1 MANPYTDSANFLF
14 IINDPIFFI
23 SHRLPLAVAAKKAGY
38 KVFVATGAG
47 ENQSAITDAGFEY
60 LQLPLTRGGMNPFS
74 ELRLLWAIAAV
85 YRLVRPDLV
94 HLVTIKPVLYGGL
107 LARLLRVP
115 AMVAAI
121 SGMGYLF
128 ASERR
133 SLARRLAEC
142 LYRVALGH
150 PRSRVIVQNTADR
163 EALFRIGALKHDHDM
178 LIPGS
183 GVDLDA
189 FTSTPMP
196 EAMPLVVLP
205 ARMLWDKGVGE
216 FVEAAHILSQR
227 NISVQMALVGPYD
240 PHNPRAVPL
249 AQLEDWRANGP
260 VEWWRRRDDMPKVL
274 ASASI
279 VALPSY
285 YREGV
290 PKALLEAA
298 ASGRAIV
305 TTDAPGCRDVV
316 EPGKNGLLVPARD
329 AVALADAIQELLA
342 DHERLVEMGRYSR
355 QKAVAEF
362 GIERVV
368 DLHMQIYRELSG
380 LSSPGIEIPERRRN

>member
-1 MANPYTDSANFLF
+1 
-14 IINDPIFFI
+14 
-23 SHRLPLAVAAKKAGY
+23 
-38 KVFVATGAG
+38 
-47 ENQSAITDAGFEY
+47 
-60 LQLPLTRGGMNPFS
+60 
-74 ELRLLWAIAAV
+74 
-85 YRLVRPDLV
+85 
-94 HLVTIKPVLYGGL
+94 
-107 LARLLRVP
+107 
-115 AMVAAI
+115 
-121 SGMGYLF
+121 
-128 ASERR
+128 
-133 SLARRLAEC
+133 
-142 LYRVALGH
+142 
-150 PRSRVIVQNTADR
+150 
-163 EALFRIGALKHDHDM
+163 
-178 LIPGS
+178 
-183 GVDLDA
+183 
-189 FTSTPMP
+189 
-196 EAMPLVVLP
+196 
-205 ARMLWDKGVGE
+205 
-216 FVEAAHILSQR
+216 LSQR

-380 LSSPGIEIPERRRN
+380 LASPGIEIPERRRN